1 MGPSR
6 KVAFSHILQRKNVR
20 LLPKTPKKELLALKV
35 WENCKNCKRKE
46 KTLAGF
52 EPAMQ

>member
-6 KVAFSHILQRKNVR
+6 KVAFSHRLQRKNGR
-20 LLPKTPKKELLALKV
+20 LLPKTPQKELLALKV
-35 WENCKNCKRKE
+35 WKNCKNCKRVE
-46 KTLAGF
+46 NTTAGF